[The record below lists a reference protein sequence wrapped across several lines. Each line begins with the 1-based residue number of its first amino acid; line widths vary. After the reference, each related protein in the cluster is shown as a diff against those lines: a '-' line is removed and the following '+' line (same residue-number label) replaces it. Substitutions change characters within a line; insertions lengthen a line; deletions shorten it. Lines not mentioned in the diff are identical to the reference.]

1 MLTFQDFHYLIKRKN
16 FKRTIK
22 LNRSVKICV
31 RTSQKQLYAT
41 YLKNTSQDKEKNLL
55 KYKRN
60 KAKHF
65 LKAKAQFL
73 TYPQAETEG
82 ILPSGTELAHFI
94 SCIVKGHCSK
104 SSGRK
109 LSSDKY

>member
-1 MLTFQDFHYLIKRKN
+1 MLYILEILPKIK
-16 FKRTIK
+16 
-22 LNRSVKICV
+22 
-31 RTSQKQLYAT
+31 
-41 YLKNTSQDKEKNLL
+41 KNLL

-60 KAKHF
+60 KPKHF

-73 TYPQAETEG
+73 TYPQAVTEG

-109 LSSDKY
+109 LSSDKYEIRNKAVYCGRRVLVGK